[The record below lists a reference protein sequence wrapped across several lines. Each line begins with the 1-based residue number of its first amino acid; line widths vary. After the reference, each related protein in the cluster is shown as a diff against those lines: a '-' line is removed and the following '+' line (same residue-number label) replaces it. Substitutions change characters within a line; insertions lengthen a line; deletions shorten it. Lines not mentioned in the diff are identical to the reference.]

1 MMLTKD
7 QNNFYYGDNDAR
19 RNGITNP
26 LQLWPEATVVY
37 EFDPSMEMQGVKNV
51 FIAMFY
57 IQSISCVKFVERKKH
72 HQNYVTFKDGNTC
85 RSGVGMRKE
94 PQSII
99 ISSKLCDTGNVV
111 HELLHTLGFFHM
123 HTTKGR
129 DKFVTINWSNIKQ
142 SAIRNFKEIR
152 SSSDMFNTPYDLSS
166 ILHYPTNAF
175 AINENV
181 PTIVTKTMNT
191 NIGQR
196 KCKHNI
202 VIHFNKSNIINV
214 SHRYDTRR
222 YHSIKQTL

>member
-1 MMLTKD
+1 MLLTKD
-7 QNNFYYGDNDAR
+7 QNNFFFGESDAR

-26 LQLWPEATVVY
+26 SQLWPQATVVY
-37 EFDPSMEMQGVKNV
+37 EFDSSMEMQAVKNV

-57 IQSISCVKFVERKKH
+57 IQSISCVKFIERKKH
-72 HQNYVTFKDGNTC
+72 HKNYVTFKNGNIC

-94 PQSII
+94 PQTITI
-99 ISSKLCDTGNVV
+99 GSKVCDTGNVV

-123 HTTKGR
+123 HTTEGR
-129 DKFVTINWSNIKQ
+129 DKYITINWNNIKK
-142 SAIRNFKEIR
+142 SAFRNFKEIKY
-152 SSSDMFNTPYDLSS
+152 SSEMFNTPYDLSS

-196 KCKHNI
+196 KCKNTI
-202 VIHFNKSNIINV
+202 VIHFNNQLK
-214 SHRYDTRR
+214 
-222 YHSIKQTL
+222 